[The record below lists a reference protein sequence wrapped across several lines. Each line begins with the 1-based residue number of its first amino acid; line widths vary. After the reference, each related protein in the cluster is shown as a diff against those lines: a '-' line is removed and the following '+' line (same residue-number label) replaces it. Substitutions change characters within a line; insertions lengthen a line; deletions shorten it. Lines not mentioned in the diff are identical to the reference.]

1 MRNVGVVRYR
11 AAYGGIAVV
20 AMWVAV
26 RRAGGHMRA
35 ARLSVKKKRK
45 KRAV

>member
-1 MRNVGVVRYR
+1 MRNGGMVRYY

-26 RRAGGHMRA
+26 RRAGGICVR
-35 ARLSVKKKRK
+35 RGCQ
-45 KRAV
+45 